1 MQVIVKGRNTHVSS
15 HMKKLATTKLEKVER
30 FMDRI
35 QSMEVEFSEEHNPR
49 IADKHCV
56 EVTMAT
62 KQHVLRAKAA
72 GPDPASAIDLVLN
85 KLEAQVKRLKG
96 KYVRR
101 GERTTG
107 VGPGHAPNA
116 KKAKPANGR
125 RARAVPVEAAGED
138 LSGTLNTRNGQ
149 RIGLE
154 SDGTEVGNESVPM
167 ITRVKRFAIKPM
179 TPEEAVL
186 QMESL
191 GHDFYLFV
199 DAESAQA
206 GVVYRRS
213 DGSFGLI
220 EPD

>member
-15 HMKKLATTKLEKVER
+15 HLKELATTKLEKVER

-35 QSMEVEFSEEHNPR
+35 QTMEIEFSEEHNPR
-49 IADKHCV
+49 IADKHLV
-56 EVTMAT
+56 EVTMST

-72 GPDPASAIDLVLN
+72 GPDPASAIDMVLN

-101 GERTTG
+101 GERTAG
-107 VGPGHAPNA
+107 VAPDHTPA
-116 KKAKPANGR
+116 PKGARSANGKKG
-125 RARAVPVEAAGED
+125 RAITPKELPD
-138 LSGTLNTRNGQ
+138 LEELIPDAQ
-149 RIGLE
+149 DVAELGLE
-154 SDGTEVGNESVPM
+154 STLTDKTADDGPS
-167 ITRVKRFAIKPM
+167 ITKVKRFAIKPM

-199 DAESAQA
+199 SASSAQA
-206 GVVYRRS
+206 GVVYRRH